1 MYKFLGK
8 MFVKGKLLETDFVV
22 LDLDEQKTSK
32 EDAVNFLKSMLDFD
46 LKDSFDNVEIKY
58 VTSEDKLNI
67 FLSNGV
73 IFKYELRT
81 NDVLLGEL
89 VLSDDIVIKT
99 NNPDAVL
106 FDGTVEDLLKD
117 FKNNKYEGIEKK
129 IVDSVYKEKNGKTII
144 VVR

>member
-46 LKDSFDNVEIKY
+46 LKDSFDNIEIKY
-58 VTSEDKLNI
+58 VTSENKLNV
-67 FLSNGV
+67 FLNNGV

-81 NDVLLGEL
+81 DDVLLGEL

-99 NNPDAVL
+99 NPDAVL
-106 FDGTVEDLLKD
+106 FDGTVEQLLSD
-117 FKNNKYEGIEKK
+117 FKNNKFEDIDKRV
-129 IVDSVYKEKNGKTII
+129 VDSVYKEKNGKTII
-144 VVR
+144 VVK

>member
-46 LKDSFDNVEIKY
+46 LKDSFNNVEIKY

-67 FLSNGV
+67 FLNNGV

-81 NDVLLGEL
+81 DDVLLGEL

-99 NNPDAVL
+99 NPDAVL
-106 FDGTVEDLLKD
+106 FDGTVENLLKD
-117 FKNNKYEGIEKK
+117 FKNNKYEDIDKRV
-129 IVDSVYKEKNGKTII
+129 VDSVYKEKNGKTII
-144 VVR
+144 VVK

>member
-22 LDLDEQKTSK
+22 LDLDEQNTSK

-81 NDVLLGEL
+81 DNVLLGEL

-99 NNPDAVL
+99 NNPDTVL
-106 FDGTVEDLLKD
+106 FDGSVEDLLRD

>member
-46 LKDSFDNVEIKY
+46 LKDSFNNVEIRY
-58 VTSEDKLNI
+58 VTSEDKLSV
-67 FLSNGV
+67 FLNNGV

-89 VLSDDIVIKT
+89 VLSDDVVIKT
-99 NNPDAVL
+99 NSPDAVL

-117 FKNNKYEGIEKK
+117 FKNNKYEDIDKRV
-129 IVDSVYKEKNGKTII
+129 VDSVYKEKNGKTII
-144 VVR
+144 VVK